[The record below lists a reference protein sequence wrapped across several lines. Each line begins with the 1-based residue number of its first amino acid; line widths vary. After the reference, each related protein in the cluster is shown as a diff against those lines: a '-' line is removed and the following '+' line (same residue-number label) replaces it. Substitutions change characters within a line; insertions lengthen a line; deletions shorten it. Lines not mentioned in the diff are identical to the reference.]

1 MHQDPESCERLSMNE
16 PLPPFASS
24 EPSVIDLI
32 KYEKLGP
39 RPTKLLDAS
48 GSTLGGS
55 ESSILPAFGRLVGF
69 RPGKRLFHLHVFIH
83 LGVFCHCHA
92 TNSAARTVSSP
103 PNGSR
108 GAALLESTRATRRWL
123 AMRPPTSWS
132 SPRPRAAATRYD
144 AEGWRGGGFWTL
156 MN

>member
-1 MHQDPESCERLSMNE
+1 MNE

-48 GSTLGGS
+48 GSMLGGS
-55 ESSILPAFGRLVGF
+55 GSSILPAFGKLVGF

-83 LGVFCHCHA
+83 FGVFCHCHA
-92 TNSAARTVSSP
+92 TNSAPKTSG
-103 PNGSR
+103 PNGLFSAER
-108 GAALLESTRATRRWL
+108 LPRRERRD
-123 AMRPPTSWS
+123 AEVAGH
-132 SPRPRAAATRYD
+132 AAAD
-144 AEGWRGGGFWTL
+144 FVVFAEAQSSGDQAGTMRRGGGVVGSGP
-156 MN
+156 